1 MFGDYNQWMGDGLC
15 DSVTNYE
22 AYKGLWSSFNSAN
35 MHEVAYALERQS
47 GSQPWDLYT
56 GKHLLDFVDNHDVPR
71 IATKLDDKRQLKP
84 LYGLLFAMCGVPC
97 VYYGSEWGIEGEQHF
112 GDYELR
118 PALGAPEW
126 NDLTDWVA
134 ALAHAREKSDAIVW
148 GDYHELQCQPQ
159 QLVFQRSHGDER
171 VIVAINASSES
182 AVAHFDAGCGR
193 AVDLITGEPH
203 DFGGGSEL
211 APFSAYWW
219 LCER

>member
-1 MFGDYNQWMGDGLC
+1 MGDGLC

-47 GSQPWDLYT
+47 GSQPWDLYA

-97 VYYGSEWGIEGEQHF
+97 VYYGSEWGIEGEQHY

-118 PALGAPEW
+118 PALDAPEW
-126 NDLTDWVA
+126 NDLTDWIA

-148 GDYHELQCQPQ
+148 GDYYELQCQPQ
-159 QLVFQRSHGDER
+159 QLVFQRCHGDER
-171 VIVAINASSES
+171 VIVAINASAEP

-203 DFGGGSEL
+203 DFSGGSEL